1 MSTDIV
7 KHLCNFNVNQDL
19 ALLSDHTPVSIVI
32 NAPAT
37 NLDSLYTRASRLGD
51 HAVLY
56 SKQMSNLIKKDPLRF
71 SNIDPERFVYSVS
84 QHDQPV
90 FEGDIDAKVNDVSTV
105 LYECAR
111 VSKIRI
117 ILLILMLR

>member
-1 MSTDIV
+1 MSTDTA

-37 NLDSLYTRASRLGD
+37 NLDSLYTRALRLED

-71 SNIDPERFVYSVS
+71 SNIDPELLYT
-84 QHDQPV
+84 QCHNMITPCM
-90 FEGDIDAKVNDVSTV
+90 KVIFMP
-105 LYECAR
+105 
-111 VSKIRI
+111 K
-117 ILLILMLR
+117 